1 MPIINQIQ
9 DAELARQKRNQTES
23 QKRNAELTKEGVLV
37 NSLIKDS
44 NSLSMSELCDSLI
57 ISDNIKLPEKIYE
70 PKTTKEKSIVP
81 ISLVSVGVM
90 GVMALASAFAR
101 RNLKVNSEVKEA
113 VKKAK
118 KLPTLTRNLAINE
131 ETHQAI
137 YQMVQAPNQK
147 TVLAGLGV
155 LTVSAMAFMGKMFL
169 DGYKQVWVK
178 KREADIQKNLQEN
191 LIAVETQ
198 SFSGKIQIIRNML
211 SEKAREFNDYL
222 ALNSK
227 RPSAFSNFKSR
238 PFFTGKSS
246 GMKERNDSDL
256 KYFALGALT
265 LFSIVG
271 LGYSALK
278 NLTAGK
284 KYLEKGVKKTISKLT
299 EIIEKSTDATKEADK
314 VNIKNMLE
322 SLGEVPQNIKKKLS
336 EMNWQDGKEREDFI
350 GDVVFNTTKST
361 AQANEALGGDGTPKP
376 AFYSHVNDY
385 RAFLYNYLL
394 DTSNPFFK
402 SLFLGVT
409 GVTAISYGGSV
420 AGEAVKEVQVKK
432 MNAETEL
439 ELQQRLVATELRN
452 FKAKKDAAIDPL
464 CEEFYVQLRKGKPRE
479 ELKTMAENIL
489 FEVKNGPPFVYS

>member
-1 MPIINQIQ
+1 MPTVNQIQ
-9 DAELARQKRNQTES
+9 DAELARQKRNHTES
-23 QKRNAELTKEGVLV
+23 QKKNADLTKEGVVV
-37 NSLIKDS
+37 NSLIKDPK
-44 NSLSMSELCDSLI
+44 NINMDELYDSLI
-57 ISDNIKLPEKIYE
+57 ISDDTKLPEKIYE
-70 PKTTKEKSIVP
+70 PKTTREKSIVP

-90 GVMALASAFAR
+90 GVVALASIFAKR
-101 RNLKVNSEVKEA
+101 AVKVNSEMKEA
-113 VKKAK
+113 AK
-118 KLPTLTRNLAINE
+118 RLPSLTRNLAINE

-137 YQMVQAPNQK
+137 YQMVQSPNQK
-147 TVLAGLGV
+147 TILAGLGV
-155 LTVSAMAFMGKMFL
+155 LTVSAMAFMGKMFT
-169 DGYKQVWVK
+169 DGFKEVWVK
-178 KREADIQKNLQEN
+178 KKEADIQKNLQEN

-211 SEKAREFNDYL
+211 SEKAKEFSDYL
-222 ALNSK
+222 CPNPK
-227 RPSAFSNFKSR
+227 THSAFSAFKSR
-238 PFFTGKSS
+238 LNFTGNKQNKTEDNGGS
-246 GMKERNDSDL
+246 L

-265 LFSIVG
+265 LASIVG
-271 LGYSALK
+271 LGYASLK

-284 KYLEKGVKKTISKLT
+284 KYLEKGIKKARFKLD
-299 EIIEKSTDATKEADK
+299 EIIEKSSDVTKETDKINLKNMFQSVEEPSNSIREKLSKLNWADK
-314 VNIKNMLE
+314 NEKE
-322 SLGEVPQNIKKKLS
+322 S
-336 EMNWQDGKEREDFI
+336 FI
-350 GDVVFNTTKST
+350 EEVVFNTEKAT
-361 AQANEALGGDGTPKP
+361 AQADRALGGDGTPKP

-420 AGEAVKEVQVKK
+420 AGEAIKEVQVKK

-464 CEEFYVQLRKGKPRE
+464 CEEFYTQLRKDKPKE
-479 ELKTMAENIL
+479 ELKTIAENIL